1 MGWLEKTA
9 VMLALAGILSIGIA
23 AAQPIGVENVT
34 AEASSRFND
43 TATPTP
49 IDAQA
54 GNVTELSITS
64 ISVTKSWQ
72 GFYGN
77 ITGTIILADASGN
90 NFYDWNVSTPT
101 GQVYASRNDSVTWT
115 DIDCLN
121 ATGITAEETYLGQQ
135 TTDPDSVN
143 NTYSET
149 NHPSFL
155 VGSGNMTGCPT
166 TQAYSSGG
174 VQNNQFWQVLLAD
187 TDDNVVYTTIIED
200 SSPAGFDGAPWHFQL
215 LVGENGRDTENPTT
229 PYYFYLELQ

>member
-23 AAQPIGVENVT
+23 AAQPLGVDDIT
-34 AEASSRFND
+34 PGASSRYND
-43 TATPTP
+43 TTTPTA

-54 GNVTELSITS
+54 GNVTELSIS
-64 ISVTKSWQ
+64 GISVTRSWQ

-115 DIDCLN
+115 GIACLD
-121 ATGITAEETYLGQQ
+121 ATGIENEETYLGQDAN
-135 TTDPDSVN
+135 DPDSVT
-143 NTYSET
+143 NTFSET
-149 NHPSFL
+149 NHPAFD
-155 VGSGNMTGCPT
+155 VGSDPISGCPT

-174 VQNNQFWQVLLAD
+174 TQDNQFWQVLLED
-187 TDDNVVYTTIIED
+187 TSNNVVYTTIIED
-200 SSPAGFDGAPWHFQL
+200 TSPAGFNNQSWHFQL
-215 LVGENGRDTENPTT
+215 LVGENGQGNNDPT